1 MDCLI
6 TFVLSNYNIFIT
18 NKRKLKVISLSAGLF
33 FNFEKLSTQIIESE
47 LNKMNDDNLTD
58 FPSLHIE
65 KLQDNL
71 YHGSIVATFIV
82 NLYES
87 TLNTIVNRM
96 LGIKEPDVLK
106 TSHNIKLQLICT
118 MYHVDLSSIKSDN
131 NFALLQSIIKL
142 RNDITHYKS
151 FEMYCSACIPPDIKS
166 PNITSKVPIA
176 TTFTKTYMKKC
187 YEATLAVI
195 DLICEKCGLVCNK
208 DCNIIDNDL
217 RDYICGFVVSKEDY
231 DRIKNN

>member
-1 MDCLI
+1 M
-6 TFVLSNYNIFIT
+6 
-18 NKRKLKVISLSAGLF
+18 SAGLF

-47 LNKMNDDNLTD
+47 LGKMNDDNLTEIC
-58 FPSLHIE
+58 SLDTN
-65 KLQDNL
+65 KLQKNL

-87 TLNTIVNRM
+87 SLNTIVNRM
-96 LGIKEPDVLK
+96 LGIKEQDVLR

-118 MYHVDLSSIKSDN
+118 MYHIDLSSIKSDN
-131 NFALLQSIIKL
+131 NFALLQSVIKL

-151 FEMYCSACIPPDIKS
+151 FELYCSILVPDGIS
-166 PNITSKVPIA
+166 FPNASSKEPIA
-176 TTFTKTYMKKC
+176 KVFTKTYMKKC

-217 RDYICGFVVSKEDY
+217 RDYICGFIVSKEAY
-231 DRIKNN
+231 DRITNN